1 MAGDGRLDFHGLPF
15 HTTLSGKGLDMP
27 LRKTLGLVCFTVLA
41 AAGAARGQTPFT
53 ATMTHDQETTRGT
66 FLTSTGQPRPE
77 SFGNAVFVLNAEQ
90 TALTFTANVFNIDVT
105 GNQTPN
111 DANDNLTAAH
121 IHAPAP
127 PGENGGVRW
136 GFFGAPDNDINPGDL
151 VVTPFPTGVG
161 GVFSSKW
168 DAPEGNAG
176 TTLTAQ
182 LPNILGGL
190 SYINFHTT
198 QFGGG
203 EIRGQIVP
211 EPSSAALLLCLALPA
226 LARRRGR

>member
-1 MAGDGRLDFHGLPF
+1 MRLRNTIG
-15 HTTLSGKGLDMP
+15 M
-27 LRKTLGLVCFTVLA
+27 VCLAVLA
-41 AAGAARGQTPFT
+41 GAVAARGQTAFT
-53 ATMTHDQETTRGT
+53 ADMTHAQETTRGT
-66 FLTSTGQPRPE
+66 FLTSSGQPRPE
-77 SFGNAVFVLNAEQ
+77 SFGNALFVLNAAQ
-90 TALTFTANVFNIDVT
+90 TELTFTANVFNIDVT

-127 PGENGGVRW
+127 VGENGGVRW
-136 GFFGAPDNDINPGDL
+136 GFFGTPDNDVSPNDL

-161 GVFSSKW
+161 GVFTSKW
-168 DAPEGNAG
+168 DAAEGNN

-182 LPNILGGL
+182 IPNILAGL

-211 EPSSAALLLCLALPA
+211 EPSAAALLLCLAAPA
-226 LARRRGR
+226 LARRRRTR